1 MTYFIIFCLI
11 ISQLIFT
18 ASAVATQAETQ
29 PEADQQIIIVPSQ
42 QEMLVLDRYH
52 RAFDADDMVA
62 NAVYALRNTRML
74 ELLRTR
80 QELKHFIGGTER
92 ARQLAMDKKFTFQFR
107 PRTCHLYLE
116 NCNPPTMSLA
126 TETLGTNSM
135 ATFVRSPLYELR
147 KEIIALYTKE
157 VTYHEDERVKLV
169 FGLIHL
175 SVILIKIDRY
185 VRWFTNDVWQYK
197 NLLPYDEC
205 SDTKSNFI
213 IYQHIGRK
221 NCTAKLR
228 AESEKVTTTLL
239 WYRDMLID
247 RYRLLITR
255 VRYDSR
261 SNYLYK
267 LIYRE
272 LEKIGFPSHK
282 QKLMPEPNYRRLSWP
297 ANFEQHLHASLAN
310 LSRNRDLRLVFPAI
324 NNYID
329 KAMLKAIE
337 ANTAMLHRL
346 GDEIHFDADKSK
358 SLRQLTTD
366 SELWQRTRRQ
376 FGYLSPVIDFAQV
389 EADFQAQH
397 TATQQRHAH
406 IHKLTNYSAMGLGA
420 LGLLSSFNLP
430 PVLQKKPRFAAFTW
444 LIGGSMLAWSEFSNL
459 WHNRASINAVLEGY
473 FGNSHD
479 QHSYAQLQAALKRKD
494 DDMLSFI
501 FSALLLGADLFYI
514 NKLTQVFSKLYTRVV
529 GDKNPLAVA
538 WRGHRERI
546 AYRLQHSLGSR
557 VRAAKAVL
565 LGEHLEFYSKN
576 PHIDRAL
583 RYLSREWRVPRRVLD
598 KTLFRLVSKEKLA
611 SAIRK
616 RTQHSDFL
624 AYLSSSTGVSLF
636 HLTLTEWRLYGEDLK
651 YNLDRVAV
659 DYITSVFFSFMLSW
673 VNFGETKTIF
683 AGLFKKTRANQ
694 MHLTMRQRTAIFKTQ
709 FLRTLGVGFIGTF
722 PAVSLI
728 EFNQW
733 RNGKKTTQ
741 EALHNIIGMSIFGA
755 AYISTL
761 SNIRVQFL
769 REVSRALEGRVG
781 LMFVLHHVNSSLGQ
795 WVWVKTKDA
804 SGAYKNAAVLGKE
817 GYYLVK
823 AVPLKPERSYLFDFM
838 NNNQHPAVSL
848 QLPHKLEEHYR

>member
-1 MTYFIIFCLI
+1 MTYFFIFCLI
-11 ISQLIFT
+11 ISQLTFT
-18 ASAVATQAETQ
+18 AIGVATQTETQ
-29 PEADQQIIIVPSQ
+29 PEATQQILIVPSQ

-74 ELLRTR
+74 ELLQTR
-80 QELKHFIGGTER
+80 QELKHFIGGTAR
-92 ARQLAMDKKFTFQFR
+92 ARQLAMDKKLTFQFR

-116 NCNPPTMSLA
+116 NCNPQTMSLA
-126 TETLGTNSM
+126 AETLGTNRM
-135 ATFVRSPLYELR
+135 ATFVRSPLYELHKR
-147 KEIIALYTKE
+147 IFTLYTKE

-175 SVILIKIDRY
+175 TAILIKLDRY
-185 VRWFTNDVWQYK
+185 VRWFTEDVWQYK
-197 NLLPYDEC
+197 NILPHDEC
-205 SDTKSNFI
+205 SDEKADYIS
-213 IYQHIGRK
+213 YQHIGRK
-221 NCTAKLR
+221 NCKAKLR
-228 AESEKVTTTLL
+228 AESKKITTTLL

-282 QKLMPEPNYRRLSWP
+282 QKLTPEPNYRRLSWP
-297 ANFEQHLHASLAN
+297 ANFEHNLHAALTN
-310 LSRNRDLRLVFPAI
+310 LSRNREFRLVFPAI

-329 KAMLKAIE
+329 KAMLKAIK

-358 SLRQLTTD
+358 SLRLLTAD
-366 SELWQRTRRQ
+366 RELWQRTRSQ

-389 EADFQAQH
+389 EADFQSQN
-397 TATQQRHAH
+397 TADQQRRTRL
-406 IHKLTNYSAMGLGA
+406 HKLTNYSAMGLGA

-430 PVLQKKPRFAAFTW
+430 PVLQKKPRFAAIVW
-444 LIGGSMLAWSEFSNL
+444 LIGGSLLTWNEFNNL
-459 WHNRASINAVLEGY
+459 WHNRSSINAVLDGY
-473 FGNSHD
+473 FGNSR
-479 QHSYAQLQAALKRKD
+479 QHSHAQLQAALKRKD
-494 DDMLSFI
+494 DDLFSFI

-514 NKLTQVFSKLYTRVV
+514 NKLTRVFSKLYTRIV

-538 WRGHRERI
+538 LRKKRERI
-546 AYRLQHSLGSR
+546 AYRLHHSLGSK
-557 VRAAKAVL
+557 VRAGKAVL

-616 RTQHSDFL
+616 RTQHSDFIF
-624 AYLSSSTGVSLF
+624 YLSSSTGVSLF
-636 HLTLTEWRLYGEDLK
+636 HLTLTEWRLYGTDLK

-659 DYITSVFFSFMLSW
+659 DYITSIFFSFMLSW
-673 VNFGETKTIF
+673 INFGETKTIF
-683 AGLFKKTRANQ
+683 AGLFKKTRPHQ
-694 MHLTMRQRTAIFKTQ
+694 MYLTMQQRTAIFKTQ

-733 RNGKKTTQ
+733 RNGKKTTH
-741 EALHNIIGMSIFGA
+741 EALRNIIGMSIFGA

-761 SNIRVQFL
+761 SNLRVQFL
-769 REVSRALEGRVG
+769 REVSRVLEGRKG
-781 LMFVLHHVNSSLGQ
+781 LMFVLHHFNSSLGQ

-817 GYYLVK
+817 EYYLVK